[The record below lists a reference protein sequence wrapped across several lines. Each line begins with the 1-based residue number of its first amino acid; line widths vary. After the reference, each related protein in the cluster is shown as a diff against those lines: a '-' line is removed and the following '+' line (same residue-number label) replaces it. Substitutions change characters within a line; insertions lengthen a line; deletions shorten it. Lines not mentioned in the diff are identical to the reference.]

1 MQYIDA
7 VIDNKSVNT
16 DNFYTYKAPDEVGVG
31 AKLTVPFARRSKSV
45 DAYCVRAGVGSDL
58 NDSRIKEIDTFDP
71 GRSLSSEMVG
81 TAMWMRKRYG
91 IKYIDGLK
99 MFAVDGKREKALKT
113 KVTGPVDP
121 AYRLTS
127 EQEAAADKICASIE
141 KHETKTYLIKGVTNS
156 GRPKYT
162 CRPSKML

>member
-16 DNFYTYKAPDEVGVG
+16 DNFYTYKAPDEVEVG

-45 DAYCVRAGVGSDL
+45 DAYCVSTDV
-58 NDSRIKEIDTFDP
+58 DSKLDDSKIREIDTFDP
-71 GRSLSSEMVG
+71 GRSLNSEMVG

-99 MFAVDGKREKALKT
+99 MFAVDGKREKALFISY
-113 KVTGPVDP
+113 
-121 AYRLTS
+121 YR
-127 EQEAAADKICASIE
+127 
-141 KHETKTYLIKGVTNS
+141 KG
-156 GRPKYT
+156 
-162 CRPSKML
+162 L